1 MTGGKLAFYGYVC
14 DTNSGIDILGLRPLG
29 HGVGDVGEKAV
40 AKALK
45 NQGYEIVNVK
55 YGSNNGIDILAKN
68 PTTGKYD
75 AFEVK
80 SSMDSNFIFSKDQLD
95 PDSFVSSRLEMAVS
109 KNKISSKKYDD
120 IMSNLGDRKVA
131 YVDVKRASNNKLYA
145 DSIRTE
151 DWDAEAN
158 KIKGGHH

>member
-1 MTGGKLAFYGYVC
+1 M
-14 DTNSGIDILGLRPLG
+14 
-29 HGVGDVGEKAV
+29 
-40 AKALK
+40 K
-45 NQGYEIVNVK
+45 NQGYEIVDVK

-80 SSMDSNFIFSKDQLD
+80 SSMGDNFTFSREQLD
-95 PDSFVSSRLEMAVS
+95 PDTFVSTRLERAVS
-109 KNKISSKKYDD
+109 NNKITNKKYDD
-120 IMSNLGDRKVA
+120 IMSNLGDKKVV